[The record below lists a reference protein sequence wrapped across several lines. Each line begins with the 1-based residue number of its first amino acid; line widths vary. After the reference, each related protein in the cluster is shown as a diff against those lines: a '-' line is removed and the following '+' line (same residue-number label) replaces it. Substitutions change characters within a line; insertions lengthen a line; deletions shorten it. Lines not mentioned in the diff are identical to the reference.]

1 MTVGGALSISDVAP
15 GAGVWPAGTVISIKG
30 LGFDP
35 NSKVDFGE
43 ANVATQQYV
52 SPNLIQ
58 VTLQSAVEIR
68 GKRIRIDNPDNERAT
83 YFAYQRTTRIG
94 ASTHPLVASG
104 LPLFPQ
110 TALSLGYFRPVLQ
123 GTMFSGLALQ
133 NLNTARVT
141 ATFQLYSKTGTLLST
156 KTLSMATNTRY
167 SRDLVEMFPVLKP
180 RNGMSLKVTSSKPI
194 QMLGLL
200 GDDSTGTLLPV
211 PATSTP

>member
-1 MTVGGALSISDVAP
+1 
-15 GAGVWPAGTVISIKG
+15 VWPAGTTISIKG
-30 LGFDP
+30 VGFEP
-35 NSKVDFGE
+35 NSKVDFAE
-43 ANVATQQYV
+43 ARIATQQYLN
-52 SPNLIQ
+52 PNLIQ
-58 VTLQSAVEIR
+58 VTLQSAVELR
-68 GKRIRIDNPDNERAT
+68 GQRIRIDNPNNERAT

-94 ASTHPLVASG
+94 VSTHPLVASG

-167 SRDLVEMFPVLKP
+167 SRDLVEMFPALKP

-211 PATSTP
+211 PATATP